1 MKLIIF
7 DVDGTL
13 IHSERRDS
21 LCFASAYEE
30 LFEREFPSIDWRLYP
45 HVTDTVIF
53 ETVMDG
59 HFQRKPTELEV
70 QDFQELYLQKLISSR
85 KETPHFFKEVPGAR
99 RLVEHLSGLDDFS
112 LAIATGGWKLPAEI
126 KLEHVGI
133 PAGLMPISAADG
145 QYNREA
151 ILRKAI
157 ELTNRSEQEYERI
170 VYIGDAIWDVA
181 TTRNL
186 NMSFIG
192 VRYQNDHDVLLRV
205 GARHVVS
212 DYQDH
217 GLFMKCIEE
226 AVPPLFVEG

>member
-1 MKLIIF
+1 MILVIF

-21 LCFASAYEE
+21 MCFASAYEE
-30 LFEREFPSIDWRLYP
+30 IFGKEFPTIDWRQYP

-59 HFQRKPTELEV
+59 HFNRKPSPEEV
-70 QDFQELYLQKLISSR
+70 EDFHGLYLQKLISSR
-85 KETPHFFKEVPGAR
+85 KENPHFFKEVSGAR
-99 RLVEHLSGLDDFS
+99 ALVDHLSGLSDFR
-112 LAIATGGWKLPAEI
+112 LAIATGGWKVPAEI

-133 PAGLMPISAADG
+133 PADLMPISAADG

-151 ILRKAI
+151 ILQKAI
-157 ELTNRSEQEYERI
+157 HLTDKAKEHYSRI

-186 NMSFIG
+186 NMNFIG
-192 VRYQNDHDVLLRV
+192 VRYRADHEVLTKI

-212 DYQDH
+212 DYLDREAFLRLIDEAMVP
-217 GLFMKCIEE
+217 GL
-226 AVPPLFVEG
+226 L

>member
-1 MKLIIF
+1 MTLVIF

-13 IHSERRDS
+13 IYSERRDS
-21 LCFASAYEE
+21 LCFATAYEE
-30 LFEREFPSIDWRLYP
+30 VFGREFPTIDWRQYP

-59 HFQRKPTELEV
+59 HFQRKPSEQEL
-70 QDFQELYLQKLISSR
+70 QDFHGLYLQKLIASR
-85 KETPHFFKEVPGAR
+85 KENPHFFKEVPGAR
-99 RLVEHLSGLDDFS
+99 SLVERLSQMEDVS

-133 PAGLMPISAADG
+133 PADLMPISAADG
-145 QYNREA
+145 QYNRED

-157 ELTNRSEQEYERI
+157 QLTERAEEYYSRI

-186 NMSFIG
+186 NMRFIG
-192 VRYQNDHDVLLRV
+192 VRYREDHDVLLKI

-212 DYQDH
+212 DYQDQ
-217 GLFMKCIEE
+217 GLFMKLVEE
-226 AVPPLFVEG
+226 AVPPLFVKD